1 MLVAGLIGWQL
12 WPGDATS
19 EPAAV
24 AAVPPASLVAATSP
38 APAPV
43 AVSATTPVD
52 SVTRTTTTTPQTASP
67 QAAPALPVA
76 TTTRP
81 KPAPTR
87 PRQATATITPAPA
100 PVRSEPVAPAPVAEA
115 PPAPVVAPKPRGVDE
130 TCADRGNF
138 FSRDLCRIQACGNP
152 ALAGDP
158 VCVRFRDMEAANRS
172 RASN

>member
-12 WPGDATS
+12 WPGDPAS

-43 AVSATTPVD
+43 AVSATTPVE

-87 PRQATATITPAPA
+87 PRQATATIAPAPA
-100 PVRSEPVAPAPVAEA
+100 PVRSEPVVAAPVAEA

-172 RASN
+172 RTSN